1 MATTISGKKVRF
13 GLVAALFALAATPVL
28 ADVKAGVDAWSAGDY
43 ARAVTEWQAPA
54 AEGDPDA
61 FFNLAQAYRLGR
73 GVEVSNERARALY
86 EEAARRGHVKAADN
100 LGLMLFQEGEQ
111 EKAMPL
117 IRAAAERG
125 DPRAQYVLGLSHF
138 NADYAPRD
146 WVRAYALMTLA
157 QGQGLPQAQVAI
169 TQMDSYVPLVQRQ
182 QAQSLARKLEA
193 DAKAQRRSDRGRAW
207 QRCPGARRCKRA
219 RCHSRPCSGCVAAA
233 SCGAGEPGSG
243 ACYDHCFAW
252 ACPGEHPHRR
262 AGACAGSGDAR
273 RRACAQ
279 ACSGSGGGSD
289 PAHGRQLARAARRL
303 RGRGQCRAD
312 VEPAGRQSRARRH
325 EKDAPSQRQGHPAAR
340 HRLCQRG
347 RRQPRLRPPEAAGAS
362 LSGRRT
368 GLSIAEGAAGFDQP
382 HFPSALKLLV
392 FQPQLAWGISHQRDA
407 YAERWG
413 GNLRRRARRHR
424 AGQCGRADRHAR
436 FHPRA
441 GGDGDPRWQYRCLRP
456 TV

>member
-13 GLVAALFALAATPVL
+13 GLVAALFALAAAPVL

-193 DAKAQRRSDRGRAW
+193 DAKAQRSAALTAVELGSDA
-207 QRCPGARRCKRA
+207 PTL
-219 RCHSRPCSGCVAAA
+219 AAA
-233 SCGAGEPGSG
+233 SAPAATPLPAPVASQPRPAVLASPAPAPVTTVASRGPARVSTRTVASAPVAAPLTLAAAPAPKPAAAPAAAPTPRTGGSWRVQLGAFGVAANAERMWSQLAGNPALAGTRKTLLPSG
-243 ACYDHCFAW
+243 KVTRLLATGYASE
-252 ACPGEHPHRR
+252 A
-262 AGACAGSGDAR
+262 DAS
-273 RRACAQ
+273 RACVRLKQQGQ
-279 ACSGSGGGSD
+279 AC
-289 PAHGRQLARAARRL
+289 
-303 RGRGQCRAD
+303 
-312 VEPAGRQSRARRH
+312 
-325 EKDAPSQRQGHPAAR
+325 
-340 HRLCQRG
+340 
-347 RRQPRLRPPEAAGAS
+347 
-362 LSGRRT
+362 
-368 GLSIAEGAAGFDQP
+368 
-382 HFPSALKLLV
+382 LV
-392 FQPQLAWGISHQRDA
+392 
-407 YAERWG
+407 
-413 GNLRRRARRHR
+413 
-424 AGQCGRADRHAR
+424 AGQG
-436 FHPRA
+436 
-441 GGDGDPRWQYRCLRP
+441 
-456 TV
+456 